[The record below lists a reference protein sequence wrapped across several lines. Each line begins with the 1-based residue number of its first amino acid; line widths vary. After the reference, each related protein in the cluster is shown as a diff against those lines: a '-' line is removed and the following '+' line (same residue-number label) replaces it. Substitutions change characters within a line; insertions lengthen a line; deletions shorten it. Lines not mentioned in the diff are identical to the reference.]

1 MRKKL
6 DSIELN
12 AFDMI
17 LSKIFK
23 RYTYKIYSI
32 GMQEGYNWRSKLYK
46 WQKKNEDVIDKY
58 KFL

>member
-12 AFDMI
+12 VFDMI
-17 LSKIFK
+17 LSKVFK

-32 GMQEGYNWRSKLYK
+32 GMQEGYNWSKSNKHYK
-46 WQKKNEDVIDKY
+46 K
-58 KFL
+58 